1 MDGGSSA
8 PNALILADGT
18 ATWARA
24 RDSADAVICD
34 LDADATGS
42 GEALELDDVACVAG
56 AYLIAIAL
64 SITEGLSVAGEP
76 PGSTAPHLGGS
87 PTAVG
92 ATDLHLGGLAPA
104 PVDRHAV
111 LSGSTAAPAASGRLA
126 HGAGVR
132 LAGSTA
138 APSANGRIEHGTEP
152 GGGGGQITE
161 VGATD
166 LHLGVSGTEVGAT
179 DLHLGWAP
187 PVLGDRQVVL
197 TGRTAP
203 SAHGHVARGT
213 RARLAART
221 AAPQASGQ
229 IGYDTNLL
237 SGVVGPTKSAWSPGT
252 RRTLGAAAAWRSS
265 ALGLASP
272 RGGRPGRQG
281 RAPLALPSLPGVH
294 PSDRCTPAAR
304 LGAQP
309 CDRSVSP
316 TRAGAM
322 HRS

>member
-1 MDGGSSA
+1 
-8 PNALILADGT
+8 
-18 ATWARA
+18 
-24 RDSADAVICD
+24 
-34 LDADATGS
+34 
-42 GEALELDDVACVAG
+42 
-56 AYLIAIAL
+56 
-64 SITEGLSVAGEP
+64 VAGEP

-166 LHLGVSGTEVGAT
+166 LHLGVFGTEVGAT

-197 TGRTAP
+197 TGRTAAP

-252 RRTLGAAAAWRSS
+252 RRTLGAAAALRSS

-272 RGGRPGRQG
+272 RLGAGDLGA
-281 RAPLALPSLPGVH
+281 RAARHWRFRLCLASI
-294 PSDRCTPAAR
+294 RAIAAR
-304 LGAQP
+304 LRPGLA
-309 CDRSVSP
+309 RSP
-316 TRAGAM
+316 ATGR
-322 HRS
+322 